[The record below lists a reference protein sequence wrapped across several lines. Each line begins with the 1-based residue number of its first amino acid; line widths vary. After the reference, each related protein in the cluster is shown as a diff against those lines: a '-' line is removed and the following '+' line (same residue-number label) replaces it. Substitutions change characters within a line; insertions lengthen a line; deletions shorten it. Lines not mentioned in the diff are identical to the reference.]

1 MAIYVGILIK
11 IEDENIFKEMCRK
24 FWGNIGWKSGFLKC
38 KYFWVF
44 KRILYKRYYWRFGK
58 VYLNKTSDW
67 TTLRLSAKVSC
78 GSPKNV
84 YVPA

>member
-1 MAIYVGILIK
+1 MEIV
-11 IEDENIFKEMCRK
+11 
-24 FWGNIGWKSGFLKC
+24 GFLKC

-78 GSPKNV
+78 GSPKNNKCCQLWN
-84 YVPA
+84 VPLI